1 VHIVGNWAKYTT
13 NHTTNMIS
21 SLDCST
27 VHMFSSYFQFKYGLD
42 IALTRQQSHKDAQ
55 GKLCGENGHSKDS
68 VKHSSDK
75 QYNVL
80 RKR

>member
-1 VHIVGNWAKYTT
+1 MTVCAHSGKLGKI
-13 NHTTNMIS
+13 HTTNMIS
-21 SLDCST
+21 SLDCPT

-42 IALTRQQSHKDAQ
+42 IALTRRQSHKDAQ